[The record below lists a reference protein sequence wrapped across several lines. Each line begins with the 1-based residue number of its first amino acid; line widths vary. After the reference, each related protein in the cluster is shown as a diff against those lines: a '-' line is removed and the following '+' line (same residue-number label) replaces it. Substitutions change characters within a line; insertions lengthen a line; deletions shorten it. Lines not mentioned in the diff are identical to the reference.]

1 MAIGRGQGQAAD
13 KLIRS
18 SLGQPLWVLLENTH
32 LAGDWTPQL
41 CSLVQAL
48 PGMKPHWDFRL
59 WLTTV
64 PTEDFP
70 AVILQVRT
78 LAVYTHTHAHY
89 GVGGCL

>member
-1 MAIGRGQGQAAD
+1 MRDRWCRSVVSCARSQV
-13 KLIRS
+13 IRA
-18 SLGQPLWVLLENTH
+18 SLGQPVWVLLENTH
-32 LAGDWTPQL
+32 LAGDWMPQL

-70 AVILQVRT
+70 AVILQVTARVMAT
-78 LAVYTHTHAHY
+78 
-89 GVGGCL
+89 